1 MIWLVVSDSPKPA
14 PYKAQESTG
23 YQLSSGL
30 TASAEPPTATNKTLT
45 RLWLLLKRSHG
56 GCLIQEPTGKM
67 TPLTG
72 PARESQSGWP
82 RLEKFTT

>member
-30 TASAEPPTATNKTLT
+30 TASAEPSRATNILT
-45 RLWLLLKRSHG
+45 KLWLLLKRSHVV
-56 GCLIQEPTGKM
+56 CLIQEPTGRM
-67 TPLTG
+67 ILLTG
-72 PARESQSGWP
+72 LARESPSGWP
-82 RLEKFTT
+82 RLVKFTT